1 MLMKAIE
8 KNAPQLEVLKLN
20 ANEIGPKAAE
30 LVVKTCYILLFF
42 IFDLISFIYTKDLIT
57 LQKKEN
63 SNENYLKKNFHSMP
77 YRSSCCADLQ

>member
-1 MLMKAIE
+1 MKAIE

-42 IFDLISFIYTKDLIT
+42 IFDLISFICTKD
-57 LQKKEN
+57 E
-63 SNENYLKKNFHSMP
+63 
-77 YRSSCCADLQ
+77 

>member
-42 IFDLISFIYTKDLIT
+42 IFDLISFIYTKDE
-57 LQKKEN
+57 KHEV
-63 SNENYLKKNFHSMP
+63 S
-77 YRSSCCADLQ
+77 